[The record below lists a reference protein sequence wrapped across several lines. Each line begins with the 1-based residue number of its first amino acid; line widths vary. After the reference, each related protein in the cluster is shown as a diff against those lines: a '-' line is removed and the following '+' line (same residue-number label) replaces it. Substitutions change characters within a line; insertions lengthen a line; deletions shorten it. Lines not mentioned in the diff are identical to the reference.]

1 MQTTAISVPAR
12 RVISR
17 EKRRRKAKRRIQR
30 WAAIVLL
37 WVIEVFIASLAGLV
51 PALLVAMPVALAR
64 SEPALGGE
72 WLLVFMV
79 TVTAYHFIHRAIFK
93 KLEEG
98 GEQDARNKN
107 NLPVRKVQQGTEK
120 P

>member
-30 WAAIVLL
+30 WVAIVLL

-51 PALLVAMPVALAR
+51 AALLVAMPVALAR

-72 WLLVFMV
+72 WFFVFAV

-98 GEQDARNKN
+98 GEQDARRKN
-107 NLPVRKVQQGTEK
+107 NLPVRKMQQGTEK